1 MLPTPLSRDLSV
13 LFITSEA
20 HPLIKTGGL
29 GDISAALPAAL
40 RELGVDVR
48 LLIPGYPKV
57 LAGLRYKRKVARF
70 SSLSHFPPFVLWSAR
85 LPTGKGA
92 SKGVPIFV
100 IDCPSLYQRNG
111 GPYTDT
117 AGQDWPD
124 NELRF
129 GLLSKIGAILA
140 SDASPL
146 IWRPNI
152 VHCNDWQ
159 SGLTPAYLHFYQ
171 GRKAASLMAIHN
183 LAFQG
188 VFPSS
193 TLTRLGLPNTSFNIN
208 GIEYYGGISFLKA
221 GLYYCDRIITVSPTY
236 AKEIQTLPWGFG
248 LQGLL
253 AERRNHISGIVNGID
268 STEWD
273 PATDPCLAKNYTV
286 KKIATKGI
294 NKRALQQV
302 MGLVVDPDIPLF
314 GMISRHTYQKG
325 CDLLLQVAP
334 SLAKLPAQLVVLGS
348 GEVGLDR
355 ELAAL
360 EKNHPGRI
368 AVRIGFDETLSHLI
382 EGGADSFLMPSR
394 FEPCGLNQMYSQRY
408 GTPPLVHATGG
419 LLDTVVDCTPTT
431 LADGSASGFLFHEMD
446 PGSFLAGIQRV
457 IDSYCNKTTWLRL
470 QRNGMVKDFS
480 WRPSSIA
487 YRDIYLSL
495 LSGLLK

>member
-1 MLPTPLSRDLSV
+1 MLPTPLSRDLGV
-13 LFITSEA
+13 LFITSEVY
-20 HPLIKTGGL
+20 PLIKTGGL
-29 GDISAALPAAL
+29 GDVSAALPTAL

-57 LAGLRYKRKVARF
+57 LAGLRYKRKVAGF
-70 SSLSHFPPFVLWSAR
+70 SDLSHFPPFVLWSAR
-85 LPTGKGA
+85 LPAGKGI

-100 IDCPSLYQRNG
+100 IDCPSLYRRNG

-124 NELRF
+124 NALRF

-171 GRKAASLMAIHN
+171 GRKVVSLMSVHN
-183 LAFQG
+183 LSFQG
-188 VFPSS
+188 VFPPS
-193 TLTRLGLPNTSFNIN
+193 TLTRLGLPATSYNIS
-208 GIEYYGGISFLKA
+208 GIEYYGNMSFLKA
-221 GLYYCDRIITVSPTY
+221 GLYYSDHITTVSPTY
-236 AKEIQTLPWGFG
+236 AKEIQTMPLGFG

-253 AERRNHISGIVNGID
+253 AGRSDHISGIVNGID
-268 STEWD
+268 IAEWD
-273 PATDPCLAKNYTV
+273 PATDPYLAQNYTV
-286 KKIATKGI
+286 KRIAAKGT

-314 GMISRHTYQKG
+314 GMVSRHTYQKG

-334 SLAKLPAQLVVLGS
+334 FLARMPAQLVILGS
-348 GEVGLDR
+348 GEAGLDR

-360 EKNHPGRI
+360 EKNHPGKI

-394 FEPCGLNQMYSQRY
+394 FEPCGLNQMYSQCY

-419 LLDTVVDCTPTT
+419 LLDTVVDCTPAT
-431 LADGSASGFLFHEMD
+431 LADGSASGFFFYEMD

-470 QRNGMVKDFS
+470 QRNGMAKDFS
-480 WRPSSIA
+480 WRPGAIA

-495 LSGLLK
+495 LSGL